1 MIRRTVRSRG
11 SVFIEMS
18 VDVVHMEEGDVL
30 KERREEGE
38 EGRWVR
44 STSSSPNKDDGSE
57 AHIVSILVPVSFG

>member
-30 KERREEGE
+30 KERRE
-38 EGRWVR
+38 GRKVR